1 MDNNISY
8 FLNETETETEIDQEI
23 ENGSDF
29 ECGNN
34 QLNLASLM
42 YEFENIPDIN
52 ELKHGSDNGSENE
65 YGHGLLNDLQ
75 SDFLFSEMNNYIEN
89 YTVKQLMQVCEYY
102 NISKEVK
109 SFKYKKQGI
118 INYLLIFENNI
129 ENFDVVMKRKQFW
142 YYITELKNDKFM
154 KKFVI
159 WD

>member
-23 ENGSDF
+23 ENGSEF

>member
-1 MDNNISY
+1 
-8 FLNETETETEIDQEI
+8 
-23 ENGSDF
+23 
-29 ECGNN
+29 
-34 QLNLASLM
+34 
-42 YEFENIPDIN
+42 
-52 ELKHGSDNGSENE
+52 
-65 YGHGLLNDLQ
+65 
-75 SDFLFSEMNNYIEN
+75 MNNYIEN

>member
-8 FLNETETETEIDQEI
+8 FLNETETETDQEI

>member
-8 FLNETETETEIDQEI
+8 FLNETEPELDQEI

-142 YYITELKNDKFM
+142 YFITELKNDKFM
-154 KKFVI
+154 KKFI
-159 WD
+159 LF

>member
-8 FLNETETETEIDQEI
+8 FLNETDTETEIDQEI